1 VRIDRSDPA
10 DRPGDD
16 HMARHAPLSPDDPSA
31 AGKDRSKT
39 VTSDGPPD
47 SSPAHPGSALRT
59 ERTAYRADVDA
70 VYRQYA
76 IDHGHARVEKLK
88 NEPATPSMRRI
99 EAEDPEPQMVGLDD
113 RPKDKGRMVEAADL
127 KKSEAPQASNDTTT
141 ATRDRSIPGYQSGEY
156 DTVPRAPILV
166 HDCELPEGYT
176 SSPALKRDPYHPDS
190 VAARSAGNQ
199 ELYAATSRDRAAA
212 LGYTTRI
219 PAQKAPFDS
228 HGQEVFTNGKS
239 YITPDVDRHNVTNGW
254 KMFSRRGARIGT
266 YDSEL
271 NYVKE

>member
-1 VRIDRSDPA
+1 
-10 DRPGDD
+10 
-16 HMARHAPLSPDDPSA
+16 MARHAPLPADDPGA
-31 AGKDRSKT
+31 AGKDRGKAVSG
-39 VTSDGPPD
+39 DGHPD
-47 SSPAHPGSALRT
+47 SSPAHPDSALLT
-59 ERTAYRADVDA
+59 ERTAYRAGVDA

-76 IDHGHARVEKLK
+76 IDHGPTRVEKLE

-99 EAEDPEPQMVGLDD
+99 GAEDPEPQMVGPDG
-113 RPKDKGRMVEAADL
+113 RPKDKGRMAEAADL
-127 KKSEAPQASNDTTT
+127 KEGEAPQASDDTTA

-156 DTVPRAPILV
+156 DTVPGASTLV
-166 HDCELPEGYT
+166 HDFDLPEGYT
-176 SSPALKRDPYHPDS
+176 SSPALKGDPYHPDS

-228 HGQEVFTNGKS
+228 HGQEVFTNGKT
-239 YITPDVDRHNVTNGW
+239 YITLDVDGHNVTNGW

>member
-1 VRIDRSDPA
+1 VRIDRPDPA
-10 DRPGDD
+10 DTPGDD
-16 HMARHAPLSPDDPSA
+16 HVARHAPLPLDDPGA
-31 AGKDRSKT
+31 AGKDRGKAVS
-39 VTSDGPPD
+39 SDGPPD
-47 SSPAHPGSALRT
+47 SSPAHPDSALRT
-59 ERTAYRADVDA
+59 ERIAYRVGVDA

-76 IDHGHARVEKLK
+76 IDHGHARVVKLE
-88 NEPATPSMRRI
+88 NEPATPSTRRI
-99 EAEDPEPQMVGLDD
+99 GAEDPEPQMLGLDD
-113 RPKDKGRMVEAADL
+113 QPKDKGRIAEVADL
-127 KKSEAPQASNDTTT
+127 KEGKAPQASDDTTA
-141 ATRDRSIPGYQSGEY
+141 ATRDRSIPGYPSGEC
-156 DTVPRAPILV
+156 DTVPRAPTLV
-166 HDCELPEGYT
+166 HDCDLPEGHT
-176 SSPALKRDPYHPDS
+176 SSPALKGDPYHPDS

-219 PAQKAPFDS
+219 PVQKAPFDS

-239 YITPDVDRHNVTNGW
+239 YITPDVDGHNVTNGW